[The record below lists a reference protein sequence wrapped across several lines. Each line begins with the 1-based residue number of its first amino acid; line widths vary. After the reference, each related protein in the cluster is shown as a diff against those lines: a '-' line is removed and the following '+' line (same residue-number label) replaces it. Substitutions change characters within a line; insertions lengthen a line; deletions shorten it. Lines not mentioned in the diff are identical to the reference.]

1 MDTIKKETLEAVE
14 LFTCPVFIIDKPEY
28 LDVTRKDLYA
38 LTRKTCRECVG
49 EEGSVVDC
57 TNEECTLH
65 KHRLKAIEEVQ

>member
-1 MDTIKKETLEAVE
+1 MTDQLLMSSMLQSLKQH
-14 LFTCPVFIIDKPEY
+14 